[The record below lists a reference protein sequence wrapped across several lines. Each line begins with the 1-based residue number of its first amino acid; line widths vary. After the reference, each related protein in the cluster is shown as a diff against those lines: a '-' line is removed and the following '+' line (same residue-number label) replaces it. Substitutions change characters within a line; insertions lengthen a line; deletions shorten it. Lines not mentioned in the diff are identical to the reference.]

1 MFPAKAKT
9 IKRGDN
15 KKESVLIQNIQ
26 NKLQV
31 LTVGPVCR

>member
-1 MFPAKAKT
+1 MIPAKAKT
-9 IKRGDN
+9 IKQGDN
-15 KKESVLIQNIQ
+15 NKESALIQ